1 MPGRDY
7 QRCNVIFCVFHR
19 ERDIDSSPNKH
30 VYLCILQAFT
40 VTKMWCYKI
49 TSLILGVPCAVIWG
63 IYFACLAFC
72 TSWCCMPCI
81 KSEVSTI
88 IICSFLT
95 YLKIFGIVKEIGKS
109 FKLPLGPILP
119 HDPVLIQPAV

>member
-1 MPGRDY
+1 MFSTYLMKRLLHFSTLRFSLVRSRLCDIVLILTQHMY
-7 QRCNVIFCVFHR
+7 FC
-19 ERDIDSSPNKH
+19 SP
-30 VYLCILQAFT
+30 QAFT

-81 KSEVSTI
+81 RSEVSI
-88 IICSFLT
+88 SLSAVFLT
-95 YLKIFGIVKEIGKS
+95 FLKVFGIMKEIEKS
-109 FKLPLGPILP
+109 FKLHWALFCCMIRY
-119 HDPVLIQPAV
+119 